1 MKVSLTLVLS
11 LNAFHGRPLCP
22 VTQLHSS
29 LEISSLLILSFVISG
44 TCTRFDGP
52 LDDPISDW
60 GPCLTSFA
68 AQLAAASLGRGE
80 LFDAVELVLTP
91 TPPAAAAVAVDD
103 VALVDCLLAAART
116 VAEPCVAWSVPL
128 VSSMRMTEPLAT
140 KGDTDSKGQRE
151 KG

>member
-1 MKVSLTLVLS
+1 MKVTLTLVLS

-91 TPPAAAAVAVDD
+91 TPPAAPVAVDD